1 MLERRLTMF
10 GTSLLSLLGALAA
23 IAGPAGAG
31 ETPAAKSPIVACT
44 LDAAEKRERKA
55 LLERE
60 LVPNIQDVTERTD
73 GYVLWFD
80 RAPGRLAALATFVEL
95 ESRCCAFLDF
105 ELRVESAGDRI
116 ALELS
121 GPDGTKEMLR
131 PLIERRGAKE

>member
-1 MLERRLTMF
+1 MLGTNMLT
-10 GTSLLSLLGALAA
+10 LLGTLAA
-23 IAGPAGAG
+23 IAGPAAAPGQSPGA
-31 ETPAAKSPIVACT
+31 AARTPIVACT
-44 LDAAEKRERKA
+44 LDPAEKRERTA

-60 LVPNIQDVTERTD
+60 LVPNLEEVTEQAS

-105 ELRVESAGDRI
+105 EIRVESGGDRI

-131 PLIERRGAKE
+131 PLIERSGAKE